1 MFRYVNCTEYWC
13 IHWISMKQFIY
24 STLGYKS
31 LQNAASPC
39 VRIILHLCLWV
50 GAVPPWRPS
59 QALLSLQ
66 WLLLEVCRSWPI
78 EREIKQ
84 QEGSRD
90 LIFFPPEWWEFCLYL
105 NLINLNESEG
115 TKVIRW
121 GRRDGDRENIDNK
134 ELRETIWGFLPPS
147 TVLLLC
153 GGRKYECKM
162 LLNSS
167 WHKTSISVVH
177 SGHLDSL
184 DTNITTDLCVTI
196 I

>member
-1 MFRYVNCTEYWC
+1 MCQDYTAPMPVSGGCPALEAITGAAFAPMAVAGGVSILAYRERDKAAGG
-13 IHWISMKQFIY
+13 KQR
-24 STLGYKS
+24 L
-31 LQNAASPC
+31 
-39 VRIILHLCLWV
+39 
-50 GAVPPWRPS
+50 
-59 QALLSLQ
+59 
-66 WLLLEVCRSWPI
+66 
-78 EREIKQ
+78 
-84 QEGSRD
+84 D
-90 LIFFPPEWWEFCLYL
+90 FFPPEWWEFCLYL

-115 TKVIRW
+115 TKVIWW